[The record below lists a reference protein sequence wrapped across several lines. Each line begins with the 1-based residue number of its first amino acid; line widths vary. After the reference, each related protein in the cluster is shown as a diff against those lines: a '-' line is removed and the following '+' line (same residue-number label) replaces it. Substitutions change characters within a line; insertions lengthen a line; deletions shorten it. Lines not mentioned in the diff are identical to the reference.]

1 MEEGMIATLL
11 LAVLPA
17 GAPAPKEDVLWD
29 KLRARVAQADERL
42 DGVLAVSIED
52 LASGRTI
59 ELRASE
65 PFATASCIKAAV
77 LLELYHQAAT
87 GRVDLQQAAPLPS
100 PRVGGG
106 GPLEMLGAGAQLTWR
121 DMAALM
127 ISYSDNDAANAVID
141 RVGMEAVNA
150 RVQAL
155 GLATTR
161 LRRRML
167 DTAAAR
173 AGRENVSTAAEL
185 RALLKAVRSGDGLP
199 PPLADDMR
207 AVAALPK
214 RSEFEVALPEG
225 VRAVAKSGFLDGVR
239 CWAGVVDLPHRPFA
253 MAVLAG
259 HLGDDA
265 AGEAAIRET
274 VTAVLATFERLA
286 LDSEY
291 GRTRMR

>member
-1 MEEGMIATLL
+1 MIAAALL
-11 LAVLPA
+11 LAA
-17 GAPAPKEDVLWD
+17 APVAVPPKEAALWD

-77 LLELYHQAAT
+77 LLELYRQAAA
-87 GRVDLQQAAPLPS
+87 GRIDLQQPAPLPS

-106 GPLEMLGAGAQLTWR
+106 GPLEMLGERAQLTWR

-127 ISYSDNDAANAVID
+127 MSYSDNDAANALID

-150 RVQAL
+150 RVQGL
-155 GLATTR
+155 GLSATV

-173 AGRENVSTAAEL
+173 AGRENVSTAAEM
-185 RALLKAVRSGDGLP
+185 RALLKAVHAAEGLP
-199 PPLADDMR
+199 PALAADMR
-207 AVAALPK
+207 AVAMLPK
-214 RSEFEVALPEG
+214 RSDFEVPLPDG
-225 VRAVAKSGFLDGVR
+225 VRAVAKSGFLEGIR

-253 MAVLAG
+253 VAIMAG
-259 HLGDDA
+259 HLRDEA
-265 AGEAAIRET
+265 AGE
-274 VTAVLATFERLA
+274 TAVRQLVADVLATFERLA

-291 GRTRMR
+291 GRSRMRP